1 MNAFKLYAVT
11 DRAWTAKKPL
21 TEQVEDALRG
31 GVTCLQLREKNLPF
45 EEFLDLANET
55 KKICEKYNV
64 PFIINDNAEVAARC
78 GADGLHI
85 GQGDICV
92 PLARELIGKEKIL
105 GVSVLTVPQ
114 ARLAEESGADYLGV
128 GAVFATS
135 TKSDANAVSFDTL
148 SEICESVS
156 IPVVAIGGI
165 TKENTQTLKGSGI
178 SGVALVSAIF
188 AAENIEREC
197 REILEGLDWLKS

>member
-21 TEQVEDALRG
+21 IEQVEDALRG

-148 SEICESVS
+148 RKICESVS